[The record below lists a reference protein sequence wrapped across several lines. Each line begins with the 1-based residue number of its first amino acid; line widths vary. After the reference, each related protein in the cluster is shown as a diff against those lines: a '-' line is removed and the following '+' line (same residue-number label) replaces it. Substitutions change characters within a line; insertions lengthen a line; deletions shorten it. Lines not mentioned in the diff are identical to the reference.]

1 MTSKRF
7 TLIAAAAGL
16 SLAVGLG
23 YGVAMW
29 RMNAQ
34 MSAAAAPAASA
45 SASAAAAAEGRRPL
59 YWHDPMV
66 PGRRFDKPGKSPF
79 MDMALVPVYG
89 DAGGAGGNADSGV
102 SINPRAQQNLGL
114 RTAEVVLGS
123 LAAEVQ
129 AVGSVAWNE
138 RDMAVV
144 PARATGF
151 VEKLYVR
158 AALDPIAKGQPL
170 AELYVPDW
178 VAAQEEFLA
187 VKRMRAANSG
197 PAPGLGELVA
207 ATRQRMRLVGMTDEQ
222 ISRVDSR
229 GVVQSRLTVTAP
241 IGGVLVE
248 IGVREGSA
256 VSTGMLIARINGL
269 STVWVNAEV
278 PEALAGQVRVG
289 QAVQARTPA
298 GARVDG
304 KVGAVLPEVSAST
317 RTLKVRVELPN
328 PQRLLLPGMFASL
341 NFKPAVRAD
350 ALLIPSEAVIATG
363 TRSVVMV
370 VQDSGS
376 FMPVEVQTGVEAN
389 GQTEV
394 RTGLKAG
401 QRVVLSGQ
409 FLLDSEAS
417 LKGLQ
422 TRQSAASAPAASAAN
437 VTGAIQASSAG
448 FRGEG
453 KVEALANGSVTLAHG
468 AVPEAKMSAMTM
480 EYRAPRGVIPRNVAV
495 GDAVTFEFKRA
506 ADGEFELTSITP
518 RADAPA
524 GTQRPNAAAAASGA
538 RP

>member
-1 MTSKRF
+1 MKLKPI
-7 TLIAAAAGL
+7 TLVAT
-16 SLAVGLG
+16 AVGAAVAVGIG

-29 RMNAQ
+29 RMNAE
-34 MSAAAAPAASA
+34 MSAAVVAGASD
-45 SASAAAAAEGRRPL
+45 SASAAAAGRKPL

-66 PGRRFDKPGKSPF
+66 PGPKFDKPGKSPF
-79 MDMALVPVYG
+79 MDMQLVPVFGDKSG
-89 DAGGAGGNADSGV
+89 DAGAGVDSGV
-102 SINPRAQQNLGL
+102 SISPRAQQNLGV
-114 RTAEVVLGS
+114 RTAEVVSGS
-123 LAAEVQ
+123 LAAELQ

-138 RDMAVV
+138 RDVAVV

-151 VEKLYVR
+151 IEKLHVR
-158 AALDPIAKGQPL
+158 ALLDPVTQGQPL
-170 AELYVPDW
+170 VELYVPEW

-187 VKRMRAANSG
+187 VKRMGASN
-197 PAPGLGELVA
+197 PGMAELVA
-207 ATRQRMRLVGMTDEQ
+207 ATRQRMRLVGMTEEQ
-222 ISRVDSR
+222 IARVESR

-241 IGGVLVE
+241 IGGVLAE
-248 IGVREGSA
+248 LAVREGSA
-256 VSTGMLIARINGL
+256 VTAGMMMLRINGL
-269 STVWVNAEV
+269 SSVWVNAEV
-278 PEALAGQVRVG
+278 PEALAAQVRAG

-298 GARVDG
+298 GVNVQG
-304 KVGAVLPEVSAST
+304 KVGAVLPEINATT

-370 VQDSGS
+370 VRDSGS
-376 FMPVEVQTGVEAN
+376 FIPVEVQTGVEAN